1 MISTV
6 HNDLIFSPLLY
17 LQTQIYEMI
26 FSRSQ
31 SCPMVRSMQQAMEA
45 KPTLFLNTLITATLT
60 KVRSEGIKILKI
72 RKKKLQKV
80 IDGYFKSSNKVWL
93 NSCKVLNFKLSY
105 LWLFINHLI
114 IKTFM
119 MLLFCFQAAQFFPS
133 FSKSSPRWLFSVSP
147 SSQFLYALPQK
158 EGYEFFVG
166 QWSRHELHFT
176 SLINVQVKCFRLTTP
191 WHASGKGH
199 YSLDSGAC
207 ETRLYRVIPSGT
219 FPLVFLT
226 IKDGKRVFILFFYIF
241 EISNYVFWKWVDLF
255 MLGYLQ

>member
-72 RKKKLQKV
+72 RKKKKLQKV

-119 MLLFCFQAAQFFPS
+119 MLLLFSGSPIFFPLFLSRHLGDFSLFLLHLSS
-133 FSKSSPRWLFSVSP
+133 FTLCLRKRVTSSLWVSGPDTSSTSPP
-147 SSQFLYALPQK
+147 SST
-158 EGYEFFVG
+158 
-166 QWSRHELHFT
+166 SR
-176 SLINVQVKCFRLTTP
+176 
-191 WHASGKGH
+191 
-199 YSLDSGAC
+199 
-207 ETRLYRVIPSGT
+207 
-219 FPLVFLT
+219 
-226 IKDGKRVFILFFYIF
+226 
-241 EISNYVFWKWVDLF
+241 
-255 MLGYLQ
+255 

>member
-1 MISTV
+1 M
-6 HNDLIFSPLLY
+6 
-17 LQTQIYEMI
+17 
-26 FSRSQ
+26 
-31 SCPMVRSMQQAMEA
+31 
-45 KPTLFLNTLITATLT
+45 
-60 KVRSEGIKILKI
+60 
-72 RKKKLQKV
+72 

-119 MLLFCFQAAQFFPS
+119 MLLLFSGSPIFFPLFLS
-133 FSKSSPRWLFSVSP
+133 RDLGDFSLSP